1 VKKAKSFHE
10 LFFNA
15 LFGRLIRKSKS
26 NKEEREF
33 LLQKD
38 TELLWNPKN
47 SYLLLPL
54 KKSNDICVG
63 SLPIHWP
70 AISSCAS
77 AIEFVR
83 RKFSLVTENSD
94 DISKIMSTPCDTT
107 NSSDMERESTN
118 KFHFAN
124 CAIDVSDVK
133 DTVALAIHTGK
144 VYCIIDVVE
153 NSSAESPFDGNSDK
167 PGAECRM
174 TFSQYF
180 KKRFTICFI
189 PPLIVFPLSLLL
201 PRHS

>member
-1 VKKAKSFHE
+1 M
-10 LFFNA
+10 
-15 LFGRLIRKSKS
+15 
-26 NKEEREF
+26 
-33 LLQKD
+33 
-38 TELLWNPKN
+38 
-47 SYLLLPL
+47 
-54 KKSNDICVG
+54 G
-63 SLPIHWP
+63 SLQIHWP

-83 RKFSLVTENSD
+83 QKFSLVAEDSD
-94 DISKIMSTPCDTT
+94 DNSKIISLPCDTT
-107 NSSDMERESTN
+107 NSSDMEHESTN

-153 NSSAESPFDGNSDK
+153 NSSAESPFDGNTDK
-167 PGAECRM
+167 SEV

-189 PPLIVFPLSLLL
+189 PPLIVFSLSLLYSL
-201 PRHS
+201 SFVNYQHN